1 MLKKMAWNVF
11 RKTGSIDV
19 FLEIKALEQM
29 EKEKENL
36 ALEVADEI
44 SILDDNKV
52 GKDGTNKDEGNGNCR
67 K

>member
-52 GKDGTNKDEGNGNCR
+52 GKDGTNFATKNRD
-67 K
+67 

>member
-44 SILDDNKV
+44 SILDDNMV
-52 GKDGTNKDEGNGNCR
+52 GKDGTNQDEGNCNCR

>member
-29 EKEKENL
+29 EKEKER
-36 ALEVADEI
+36 
-44 SILDDNKV
+44 IL
-52 GKDGTNKDEGNGNCR
+52 TLR
-67 K
+67 

>member
-19 FLEIKALEQM
+19 FLEIKALEQL
-29 EKEKENL
+29 EKEKETL

-52 GKDGTNKDEGNGNCR
+52 GKDGTNQDEGNGNCR

>member
-19 FLEIKALEQM
+19 FLEIKALEQL

-52 GKDGTNKDEGNGNCR
+52 DR
-67 K
+67 KSVV

>member
-29 EKEKENL
+29 EAAKELTNMEDKEEKN
-36 ALEVADEI
+36 
-44 SILDDNKV
+44 
-52 GKDGTNKDEGNGNCR
+52 GTNQDEGNGNCR